1 MLTAMPLGKLAALLT
16 GALLFTGCQT
26 EQGPFPSRELKLI
39 VQASPGG
46 LSDSVSRIMASLSES
61 ELGVPIVCENKPGA
75 SGALAFSYVT
85 RRPPDG
91 YTLGHAPVEIAM
103 VRSLGY
109 ADIGPDD
116 MDLICLVQKSPPVL
130 VVRSDAPWKSF
141 DEFLGAARERPG
153 GLIMA
158 NSGTG
163 SIWHFNTL
171 LMEKYA
177 DFRVTHVPYSGSSGS
192 LASLLGGHV
201 DAVISGAGEAVA
213 NVEAGR
219 LRPLIVLAEDRSQ
232 LYPGCADHP
241 RARLSFWRAGLGR
254 VFRLERHP
262 ARREDPIA
270 ECVSQGLRQPAVE
283 KALQGKGHGAGL
295 SQQRRVPRVCTGT
308 GSVLQRG
315 DSEVADHGP
324 LRIQGWFM
332 AP

>member
-1 MLTAMPLGKLAALLT
+1 MLTAMSCRKVSALLAWALLLT
-16 GALLFTGCQT
+16 GCQSK
-26 EQGPFPSRELKLI
+26 EGPFPSRELKLI

-46 LSDSVSRIMASLSES
+46 LSDSVSRIMASLSEAD
-61 ELGVPIVCENKPGA
+61 LGVPIVCENKPGA

-141 DEFLGAARERPG
+141 EEFLNAAREQPG

-213 NVEAGR
+213 NVQAGR
-219 LRPLIVLAEDRSQ
+219 LRPLIVLAEDRSR
-232 LYPGCADHP
+232 LYPNVPTTHELGYPFGAPAWGGFYGSKGIPEDVK
-241 RARLSFWRAGLGR
+241 ARLQNAFRKAYDSPEWKKLCRERGMEP
-254 VFRLERHP
+254 VFL
-262 ARREDPIA
+262 
-270 ECVSQGLRQPAVE
+270 
-283 KALQGKGHGAGL
+283 
-295 SQQRRVPRVCTGT
+295 
-308 GSVLQRG
+308 
-315 DSEVADHGP
+315 DSEAFRQFALEQADFFSEEIP
-324 LRIQGWFM
+324 KLLTMNR
-332 AP
+332 